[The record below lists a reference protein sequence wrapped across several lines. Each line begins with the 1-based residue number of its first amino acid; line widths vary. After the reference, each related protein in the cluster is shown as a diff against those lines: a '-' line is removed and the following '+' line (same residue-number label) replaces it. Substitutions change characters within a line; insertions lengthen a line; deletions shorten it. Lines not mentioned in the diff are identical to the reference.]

1 MWCVAVLEGE
11 GAPPYPASV
20 RPIVLPNPSILLP
33 FRINNRQGRDM
44 VCGSTARCM
53 RGGACL
59 PPSPDNTA
67 PDAPPLHLYSISD
80 PAPQCR
86 LRSVLSDDPA
96 ETTLPNPALLLSAAA
111 QPAVAIPVAAQPAV
125 AVPAASKP
133 AITVLPDAVQPA
145 VVVPA
150 AAQLAVVVCS
160 RTSRR
165 PAPAAAVAHPPPTCR
180 RLAAVQP
187 AVAALSRRP
196 ACRRHSRTSR
206 HPRACRRHTCRLHT
220 RHRCTCSRTACRRC
234 CALPAAAQLAVAVP
248 AAA

>member
-1 MWCVAVLEGE
+1 MAVL
-11 GAPPYPASV
+11 
-20 RPIVLPNPSILLP
+20 
-33 FRINNRQGRDM
+33 QG
-44 VCGSTARCM
+44 VCEVVHAF
-53 RGGACL
+53 

-96 ETTLPNPALLLSAAA
+96 ETTLPHTALLLSAAA

-165 PAPAAAVAHPPPTCR
+165 PAPAAAVAHPPPTW
-180 RLAAVQP
+180 LP
-187 AVAALSRRP
+187 PPSRRP
-196 ACRRHSRTSR
+196 TCRRRT
-206 HPRACRRHTCRLHT
+206 C
-220 RHRCTCSRTACRRC
+220 
-234 CALPAAAQLAVAVP
+234 AAAQLAASP
-248 AAA
+248 